1 MIKGILFDLDG
12 TLINTNELI
21 IDSFQYTF
29 KKHFNKEVPR
39 AEIVN
44 TFGAPL
50 TETMAKY
57 DKENTDLLLSIYR
70 GFNETMHDKLTT
82 KFEGV
87 ESGLKALKALGVKIG
102 IVTSKRRVL
111 AERGLRL
118 INIYDYMDVIVTPED
133 TEKHKPQGE
142 PAEKACEL
150 LGISP
155 EDTIMVGD
163 SHNDILCGRNAGC
176 STCLVKYTALPMEKL
191 MEYKPDYV
199 IDKIE
204 DLIDIC
210 KSSEKEAI

>member
-1 MIKGILFDLDG
+1 MIKAILFDLDG

-29 KKHFNKEVPR
+29 KKHFNKIVPR
-39 AEIVN
+39 EEIVK
-44 TFGAPL
+44 TFGEPL

-57 DKENTDLLLSIYR
+57 DKENTDLLLSIYK
-70 GFNETMHDKLTT
+70 GFNETNHDKLTT
-82 KFEGV
+82 EFDGV

-133 TEKHKPQGE
+133 TKKHKPKGE

-155 EDTIMVGD
+155 EHAVMVGD

-176 STCLVKYTALPMEKL
+176 STCLVKYTALSMKEL

-204 DLIDIC
+204 DLVDIC
-210 KSSEKEAI
+210 KSSKKEVI